1 MLWQRW
7 ILPTVQEKRSVACR
21 YIGSIVCGKFCN
33 AEALAPYMRVQFDIR
48 PQEVFQHTNCHLVL
62 PVCLWVKRCA
72 ESEIRS
78 KYLEKLCPEP
88 TGEPWIP
95 I

>member
-7 ILPTVQEKRSVACR
+7 ILPTVQKERSVACR
-21 YIGSIVCGKFCN
+21 YINGVVCGKLRN
-33 AEALAPYMRVQFDIR
+33 AQALTPDMRVQFDIR
-48 PQEVFQHTNCHLVL
+48 SQEVFQHMDCHLTL
-62 PVCLWVKRCA
+62 PICLWVKCCA

-78 KYLEKLCPEP
+78 EYLEELRPKPA
-88 TGEPWIP
+88 GEPWIP